1 MKSSKLLK
9 VVIFIFIL
17 SGIISINNKQCL
29 SYEKPNTISVEQNA
43 KSREEI
49 GQKFYES
56 DRVVQGLKVIVSIG
70 IPLVFLATGFSAKL
84 RNISQSIGKTYF
96 ITIGIYGVLYNLIN
110 DLISFPLSYYGGYAQ
125 RHYFGLSHQ
134 PLLSWLKNY
143 FINLGISSIV
153 IFFVLWIPYRIIKA
167 SPKRWWIYAG
177 IVSIPLTFIMFLAQP
192 TIIDPLFNDF
202 KPIEDKQTEQSLIN
216 LTKQAK
222 IENCNILKVDKSK
235 ETAMMNAYM
244 TGIGKSKRIVLWDT
258 TLDKLNLRE
267 VKFVTAH
274 EIGHYVLGHT
284 KKMMILQIISTF
296 VIFYIIYTI
305 APYIIDKYKYKFK
318 FNSLQDIA
326 SLPLIILM
334 LNLCILAVTPSSNTY
349 SCYMEKQADIFAIEI
364 TRDNEAAI
372 SSFQKLSESGIVI
385 PNPDPIYKLWTYNH
399 PPISERME
407 FFKKYKPWTEG
418 KQLIYGE
425 YIDGKG
431 FK

>member
-1 MKSSKLLK
+1 MKSHKLLK
-9 VVIFIFIL
+9 FVIFIFIL

-29 SYEKPNTISVEQNA
+29 SYEKLNTISVEQNA

-56 DRVVQGLKVIVSIG
+56 DRVVKGLKVIVSIG
-70 IPLVFLATGFSAKL
+70 IPIVFLATGFSAKL
-84 RNISQSIGKTYF
+84 RNASQSIGKTYF

-110 DLISFPLSYYGGYAQ
+110 DLISFPLSYYGGYVQ

-134 PLLSWLKNY
+134 PFLLWLKNY
-143 FINLGISSIV
+143 LINLGISSIV
-153 IFFVLWIPYRIIKA
+153 IFLILWIPYRIIKA
-167 SPKRWWIYAG
+167 SPKRWWIYTG
-177 IVSIPLTFIMFLAQP
+177 IISIPLTFIMFLAQP
-192 TIIDPLFNDF
+192 IVIDPLFNDF
-202 KPIEDKQTEQSLIN
+202 KPIKDKQMEQSLIN
-216 LTKQAK
+216 LTKQAN

-235 ETAMMNAYM
+235 ETDMMNAYM

-258 TLDKLNLRE
+258 TVDKLNLRE
-267 VKFVTAH
+267 IKFVTAH
-274 EIGHYVLGHT
+274 EIGHYVLGHI
-284 KKMMILQIISTF
+284 KKMMILQIISIF
-296 VIFYIIYTI
+296 VIFYIIYAI

-334 LNLCILAVTPSSNTY
+334 LNLCILAITPSSNTY
-349 SCYMEKQADIFAIEI
+349 SCYMEKQADTFAIEI

-385 PNPDPIYKLWTYNH
+385 PNPDPIYKLWTYDH
-399 PPISERME
+399 PPISERVE

-418 KQLIYGE
+418 KQLIYEE
-425 YIDGKG
+425 YINTKS